1 MDNQPDKDAG
11 SVVTISADRYE
22 EVAVAITSAVA
33 TATEL
38 SPLELPPLGDVGVD
52 PEALDA
58 LFESSH
64 DPSRR
69 LSFHYAG
76 LLVSLF
82 GDGTVTVS
90 PPDDC

>member
-1 MDNQPDKDAG
+1 MDDQRDQDAG

-33 TATEL
+33 TASEL
-38 SPLELPPLGDVGVD
+38 SPLELPPLGDIGVD

-69 LSFHYAG
+69 LTFTYAG

-82 GDGTVTVS
+82 GDGTITVS
-90 PPDDC
+90 PTED

>member
-1 MDNQPDKDAG
+1 MDDQLDENAG
-11 SVVTISADRYE
+11 SVVTISADRYDD
-22 EVAVAITSAVA
+22 VAVAITSAVA

-38 SPLELPPLGDVGVD
+38 SPLELPPLAEIGVD

-58 LFESSH
+58 IFQPSH

-69 LSFHYAG
+69 VTFHYAG

-82 GDGTVTVS
+82 GDGTVTVK
-90 PPDDC
+90 PQDG

>member
-1 MDNQPDKDAG
+1 MDDQLDTNAG

-33 TATEL
+33 TAKEL
-38 SPLELPPLGDVGVD
+38 SPLELPPLADIGVD
-52 PEALDA
+52 PEALDT
-58 LFESSH
+58 LFEPSH

-69 LSFHYAG
+69 FTFHYAG

-82 GDGTVTVS
+82 GDGTITVS
-90 PPDDC
+90 QVDD